1 MTFQG
6 DGHVTRGIYCE
17 QMPRQIVAAT
27 MEEQG
32 KDEDHV
38 KDGGTKLE
46 RI

>member
-6 DGHVTRGIYCE
+6 DGHVTWGIYCE

-32 KDEDHV
+32 KEDHV

>member
-1 MTFQG
+1 M
-6 DGHVTRGIYCE
+6 DIYCE
-17 QMPRQIVAAT
+17 QMPRQIIAAA

-32 KDEDHV
+32 KEEDHV